1 MKHDKSRSYAEGY
14 AEGYAAGKEA
24 SHSEV
29 LLRELARKKWAS
41 SAPIPTDSKHPARRW
56 LSARHLWRPDL
67 QLPPS
72 VRWLQAEGP
81 PSVGGLLAAF
91 APPGQLEPS
100 GVQLVSVDVDG
111 RPAPDIDGPDGL
123 VMRSIG
129 AMRGAVCVLGRPAA
143 DRGVNVAEGL
153 DDALALAARLP
164 WPAVSAGG
172 RGGFFDL
179 DLARWLP
186 SLSAVDVWPTLD
198 EAGIEAARTL
208 TRRVARLGGVSG
220 IKRVVNGTTPADAG
234 GPFAPLDAAAVESYA
249 ADLERG
255 GLPTWEARRLASV
268 ILGQVLHLAD
278 GTLHATREGIPRPA
292 PAGSS
297 PLSDRIGPDRAET
310 PIFAVDGENPDALSG
325 P

>member
-1 MKHDKSRSYAEGY
+1 MIHDKSRSY

-41 SAPIPTDSKHPARRW
+41 SAPIPTDSEHPARRW
-56 LSARHLWRPDL
+56 LAARH
-67 QLPPS
+67 
-72 VRWLQAEGP
+72 
-81 PSVGGLLAAF
+81 
-91 APPGQLEPS
+91 
-100 GVQLVSVDVDG
+100 
-111 RPAPDIDGPDGL
+111 
-123 VMRSIG
+123 
-129 AMRGAVCVLGRPAA
+129 LGRPAA
-143 DRGVNVAEGL
+143 DGGVNVAEGL

-172 RGGFFDL
+172 RGGFFDV

-198 EAGIEAARTL
+198 EAG
-208 TRRVARLGGVSG
+208 
-220 IKRVVNGTTPADAG
+220 
-234 GPFAPLDAAAVESYA
+234 GPFAPLDAAAVESSA

-278 GTLHATREGIPRPA
+278 GTLPATREGIPRPA

-297 PLSDRIGPDRAET
+297 PLSDRIGPK
-310 PIFAVDGENPDALSG
+310 PPFLAVDGENPTR
-325 P
+325 

>member
-1 MKHDKSRSYAEGY
+1 MIHDKSRSY

-41 SAPIPTDSKHPARRW
+41 AAPIPTDSKHPARRW
-56 LSARHLWRPDL
+56 LAARHLWRPDL

-123 VMRSIG
+123 AMRSIG
-129 AMRGAVCVLGRPAA
+129 AMRGAVCVLGLPAA
-143 DRGVNVAEGL
+143 DGGVNVAEGL

-172 RGGFFDL
+172 RGGFFDV

-186 SLSAVDVWPTLD
+186 NLSAVDVWPTLD

-220 IKRVVNGTTPADAG
+220 IKRVGAGTTPAEAG
-234 GPFAPLDAAAVESYA
+234 GPFAPLDAAAVESSA

-255 GLPTWEARRLASV
+255 GLPTWEGAPPGV
-268 ILGQVLHLAD
+268 GDLG
-278 GTLHATREGIPRPA
+278 PS
-292 PAGSS
+292 SS
-297 PLSDRIGPDRAET
+297 PS
-310 PIFAVDGENPDALSG
+310 
-325 P
+325 